1 MCINDH
7 RHAVYNAPP
16 ELTGN
21 TLRCLLFR
29 NNQRRPP
36 RARAALIFDEAQE
49 MLPAVLA
56 ELRLLSSDRLDSQP
70 GVSRASNAQYARRN
84 EPRDESGGD
93 CRSHDRGSFV
103 QRRIIICEYFH
114 DCEIDRSAQTSDGDS
129 IAPHF
134 AKHRFATHS
143 AERAIFLKRIDD
155 AVRKY
160 P

>member
-1 MCINDH
+1 MPSTTARSALRRSPPDELSEA
-7 RHAVYNAPP
+7 RLETRPVSTGSAPKP
-16 ELTGN
+16 KTIGIVVVAAFAARIAD
-21 TLRCLLFR
+21 TLPDATRT
-29 NNQRRPP
+29 
-36 RARAALIFDEAQE
+36 AT
-49 MLPAVLA
+49 
-56 ELRLLSSDRLDSQP
+56 
-70 GVSRASNAQYARRN
+70 
-84 EPRDESGGD
+84 PRDESGGD

-134 AKHRFATHS
+134 AKHRFATYS